1 LSPADGATVG
11 GTFTVSGTTAPNSRV
26 HITALGTA
34 NMGGYFTV
42 STGSYD
48 ADVTADSSGY
58 FTQQVTLN
66 TVSGGDIGVRLTS
79 IAPVTNASSTITMH
93 YHG

>member
-1 LSPADGATVG
+1 
-11 GTFTVSGTTAPNSRV
+11 V
-26 HITALGTA
+26 HITAVGTA

-48 ADVTADSSGY
+48 ADVMADSSGH
-58 FTQQVTLN
+58 FSQVVTIN

-79 IAPVTNASSTITMH
+79 IAPVTNASTTVTMH